1 MSRLTA
7 QICGPTRRRERS
19 GSCAIALA
27 AVPAEDRRGE
37 TFGPIQAQ
45 VIDLFMDLQE
55 RPGLTYLFIALLR
68 MISPWSGTSRHGSP

>member
-1 MSRLTA
+1 MLRVAA
-7 QICGPTRRRERS
+7 QICGSTLRRERS

-37 TFGPIQAQ
+37 TLGVIRAQ
-45 VIDLFMDLQE
+45 VINLFMYLQE
-55 RPGLTYLFIALLR
+55 RLGLTCLLR